1 MNSILLFCFTLN
13 HQNDEKVL
21 NTFLEEIRKL
31 TLEYKIKGFLIHS
44 NGNILLALEGEK
56 IRVLKIFEEISTDH
70 NYKDIFKIYDNKT
83 TEVYF
88 QEEEEFIIIKN
99 GKQSKILEKYL
110 KSKKNSNPKL
120 YRIPNYIINKFLE

>member
-13 HQNDEKVL
+13 HQNDEEVL

-44 NGNILLALEGEK
+44 NGNILQVLEGEK
-56 IRVLKIFEEISTDH
+56 IRVLKIFEEISTDLK
-70 NYKDIFKIYDNKT
+70 YKDIFKIYDNKT

-88 QEEEEFIIIKN
+88 QEEKEFIIIKN
-99 GKQSKILEKYL
+99 GKQSKILEEYL

-120 YRIPNYIINKFLE
+120 YRILNYIINKFLE

>member
-13 HQNDEKVL
+13 HQNDEEVL

-44 NGNILLALEGEK
+44 NGNILQVLEGEK
-56 IRVLKIFEEISTDH
+56 IRVLKIFEEISTDLK
-70 NYKDIFKIYDNKT
+70 YKDIFKIYDNKT

-88 QEEEEFIIIKN
+88 QEEKEFIIIKN

-120 YRIPNYIINKFLE
+120 YRILNYIINKFLE